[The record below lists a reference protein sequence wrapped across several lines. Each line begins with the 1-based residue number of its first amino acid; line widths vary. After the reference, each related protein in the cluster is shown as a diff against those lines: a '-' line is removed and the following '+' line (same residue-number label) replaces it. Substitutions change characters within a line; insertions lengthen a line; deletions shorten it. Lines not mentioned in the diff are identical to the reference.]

1 MAPSRPPTLIFF
13 SRTFLKIGEFSIG
26 GERADL
32 ENIVCPPLNAIGEFD
47 DVVYPAS
54 GLPLI
59 DFVGSEKKPI

>member
-1 MAPSRPPTLIFF
+1 
-13 SRTFLKIGEFSIG
+13 
-26 GERADL
+26 L